1 MTSTNI
7 LLIKLKPALMN
18 LFESFF
24 MTTHLFY
31 KYIHTNIHTQTHT
44 PYSVKV
50 ILKRMTVF
58 VMTGKLFL
66 KCLQVHS

>member
-1 MTSTNI
+1 
-7 LLIKLKPALMN
+7 MN

-24 MTTHLFY
+24 MTTHVFY
-31 KYIHTNIHTQTHT
+31 MYIHTNMHTQTHT

-50 ILKRMTVF
+50 ILKGKTVF

-66 KCLQVHS
+66 KCLQVHSQSFESNPYDKWYL